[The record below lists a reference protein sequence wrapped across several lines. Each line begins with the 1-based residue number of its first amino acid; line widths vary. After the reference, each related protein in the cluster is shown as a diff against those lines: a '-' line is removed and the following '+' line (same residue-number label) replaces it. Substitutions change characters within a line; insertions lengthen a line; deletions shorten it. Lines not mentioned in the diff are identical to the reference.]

1 MQKGIKQIKEYIST
15 EREQKKKKKKKTKKI
30 LIKKERIFF

>member
-15 EREQKKKKKKKTKKI
+15 EREQKKKKKKN
-30 LIKKERIFF
+30 KENTN